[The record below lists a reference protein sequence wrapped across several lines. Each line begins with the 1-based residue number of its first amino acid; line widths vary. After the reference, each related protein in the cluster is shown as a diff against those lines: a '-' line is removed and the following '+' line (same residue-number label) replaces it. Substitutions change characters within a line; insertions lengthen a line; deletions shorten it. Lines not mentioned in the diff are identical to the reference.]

1 MLFHPLWESLLY
13 LIELHAHVDIDIVA
27 QTGNATLSCI
37 YRCVSFKI
45 SHCITPTHI
54 SILEL
59 PSHSA
64 RSLATLSICLSPSS
78 ASSPLFPSTHYFP
91 KISFPSTL
99 PSSLLL
105 APPSFASSSQSAL
118 LKLSPP
124 LASLPSLISIPSS
137 SSIPPLSLSSTSSSA

>member
-1 MLFHPLWESLLY
+1 MY

-27 QTGNATLSCI
+27 QAVNATLSCI

-45 SHCITPTHI
+45 PHCITPTHI
-54 SILEL
+54 STLEL

-64 RSLATLSICLSPSS
+64 RSLATLSVCLSPSS
-78 ASSPLFPSTHYFP
+78 ASSPPFPSTHYFP
-91 KISFPSTL
+91 KISFPSIL

-105 APPSFASSSQSAL
+105 APPPFASSSQSAL

-124 LASLPSLISIPSS
+124 LASLPSLISISSSS
-137 SSIPPLSLSSTSSSA
+137 SSIPPLSLSSTSSSSA